1 MSYTY
6 LLEQGEEYSAAS
18 FSDIPPYVL
27 SKLNLTAEKFY
38 SKDNETASC
47 QSSQSGMMSPP
58 STGNLG
64 AEKSISFAG
73 DSLAK
78 TSQAQVGGLE
88 LRKELEADYGIK
100 WQGLLVRLDQDLF
113 SSKIVLCSENEDS
126 TKFCEALPKW
136 GMMLDGECWAQEMSE
151 GHIDVIGVGYSL
163 PTPTATDYKR
173 TPMKMSYAERPQTIG
188 VPDDLAK
195 WVVRQSGLAHAR
207 LEPSLW
213 EWAMAWP
220 DQWTDSKPVA
230 TDKFRLWLQRHS
242 AFLAR
247 EDEII

>member
-1 MSYTY
+1 M
-6 LLEQGEEYSAAS
+6 
-18 FSDIPPYVL
+18 
-27 SKLNLTAEKFY
+27 
-38 SKDNETASC
+38 
-47 QSSQSGMMSPP
+47 
-58 STGNLG
+58 
-64 AEKSISFAG
+64 SFAE
-73 DSLAK
+73 DFLAR
-78 TSQAQVGGLE
+78 TYQAQGGGQE

-100 WQGLLVRLDQDLF
+100 WQGLLVRSDQDLF
-113 SSKIVLCSENEDS
+113 SSKIVLCSEKEDS
-126 TKFCEALPKW
+126 IKFCEALPKW
-136 GMMLDGECWAQEMSE
+136 GMMLDGECWVQEMSE

-213 EWAMAWP
+213 EWAMGWP

-242 AFLAR
+242 AFLAT
-247 EDEII
+247 EDEMT

>member
-1 MSYTY
+1 
-6 LLEQGEEYSAAS
+6 
-18 FSDIPPYVL
+18 
-27 SKLNLTAEKFY
+27 
-38 SKDNETASC
+38 
-47 QSSQSGMMSPP
+47 
-58 STGNLG
+58 
-64 AEKSISFAG
+64 
-73 DSLAK
+73 
-78 TSQAQVGGLE
+78 

-100 WQGLLVRLDQDLF
+100 WQGLLVRSDQDLF
-113 SSKIVLCSENEDS
+113 SSKIVLCSEKEDS
-126 TKFCEALPKW
+126 IKFCEALPKW
-136 GMMLDGECWAQEMSE
+136 GMMLDGECWVQEMSE

-213 EWAMAWP
+213 EWAMGWP

-242 AFLAR
+242 AFLAT
-247 EDEII
+247 EDEMT